1 MQITEKKWIQLNST
15 MWWDQSS
22 RSILQILQTTL
33 FFKNVTYLSI
43 QLQYLILGL
52 ETHVFFL
59 KKLDQKH
66 KLDDLLATLS
76 PAHFTLYFSVG
87 PHPSLIL
94 TLSFS

>member
-1 MQITEKKWIQLNST
+1 MDST
-15 MWWDQSS
+15 KQHHVMGSKQPQHPPNPPDHI
-22 RSILQILQTTL
+22 IL
-33 FFKNVTYLSI
+33 KNVTYLSI

-52 ETHVFFL
+52 ETHVFKK